1 LLLYAANIGGDFA
14 SFFQSLTFSPGSGN
28 GAQLCSS
35 LIVLPD
41 NVTEL
46 EESFFIV
53 LNLLTAGNSFH
64 LGNNITHV
72 THTDD
77 DGKTENVVV
86 ENTVEPLLSGHLSLR
101 AALIGFVGVAK

>member
-1 LLLYAANIGGDFA
+1 MMSISIAANIGRDFA
-14 SFFQSLTFSPGSGN
+14 SFFQLLVFSPGSDDGTL
-28 GAQLCSS
+28 LCSS

-46 EESFFIV
+46 EENFFIV
-53 LNLLTAGNSFH
+53 LNLLTEGDSLS

-77 DGKTENVVV
+77 DGKIPKQNLLLWKCRIVKKYFQLS
-86 ENTVEPLLSGHLSLR
+86 PLQYLP
-101 AALIGFVGVAK
+101 